1 MLRQEINLYRHF
13 EPPRTQADL
22 LSWKR
27 YWILNIGVF
36 VFFTVIYIFAY
47 VENIYLKQRLK
58 QAQVALATY
67 QTEFQKLKNT
77 FPQLF
82 FNKDINE
89 AVKSMKNEVAAQQ
102 EIIAILSKHA
112 PFSEDLIALSRSIVP
127 NVWLENISIQKNGE
141 DITIKGNTLGSY
153 IDEFLA
159 QINKD
164 QLFSKYNVALS
175 DAKNKSVDAQNVKL
189 SFEIR
194 MVKKHE

>member
-1 MLRQEINLYRHF
+1 M
-13 EPPRTQADL
+13 

-112 PFSEDLIALSRSIVP
+112 PFSEDLIAVSRSIVP